1 MMKTLLHY
9 AKSLLQAVII
19 FIFLSLIVDWVRKPD
34 QPLQSAA
41 QTLTLTD
48 GQTTSLQSFS
58 QNRVAIVYFWGS
70 WCGICRHTSP
80 VIQRLH
86 EDGVPVL
93 GVALR
98 SGSRQEVR
106 DYLQQHHWTFDTLN
120 DEHGDWSQAWQV
132 KVTPTIVL
140 VQQGK
145 VIHSTTGLASYWGL
159 KLRVALA
166 DA

>member
-1 MMKTLLHY
+1 MNGTRKRAAFWQRPMVKRGLKIAQLLLTVAVLSVLVDYWRAPVAPAQAAFTAFQTEKQPAPVSLAQLSRERTLVL
-9 AKSLLQAVII
+9 
-19 FIFLSLIVDWVRKPD
+19 
-34 QPLQSAA
+34 
-41 QTLTLTD
+41 
-48 GQTTSLQSFS
+48 
-58 QNRVAIVYFWGS
+58 YFWGS

-120 DEHGDWSQAWQV
+120 DEHGD
-132 KVTPTIVL
+132 
-140 VQQGK
+140 
-145 VIHSTTGLASYWGL
+145 
-159 KLRVALA
+159 
-166 DA
+166 